1 MEKIRSLFSNW
12 KVIFTLAVFLFAA
25 STAFAQEESGELEET
40 LEKLSESAAQAYVA
54 PFVSAFGSNL
64 NSGWFSRSPA
74 PRKFGFNLE
83 FGIVGMGTLLPD
95 EPEFR
100 HFTTSGSFRFD
111 QSQARTIVTNTV
123 GLTLAPQV
131 EDALVTQISQQDF
144 TVGIE
149 GATIFGASDD
159 NLLIS
164 FSGGDITFTNPITLL
179 SQTETVDPYTV
190 NLGLAGLGDYL
201 ADIKVLPLVAPQASI
216 GTILGTKAT
225 FRYLPEIGIP
235 VGDFSEE
242 IGKISWF
249 GWGVQHNPGVFF
261 PNPLPVDISICYY
274 TQNLKLGDIFEAKGT
289 AWGLTASKKLGIP
302 FISITPYV
310 GFLIEKSSMQ
320 FTYDFTLDA
329 GTIYQQDIS
338 IDFLMEGE
346 NTSRITAGLALKV
359 FMFNIYADFN
369 FGNYDS
375 VRLGLMFGL

>member
-1 MEKIRSLFSNW
+1 MKRTTSLRSKW

-25 STAFAQEESGELEET
+25 SAAFAQEENLEET
-40 LEKLSESAAQAYVA
+40 LEKLSKSAAQAYIA

-64 NSGWFSRSPA
+64 NGGWFSRAPA
-74 PRKFGFNLE
+74 PKKFGFDLE
-83 FGIVGMGTLLPD
+83 FGLVGTGTLLPD

-100 HFTTSGSFRFD
+100 HFNTSGSFRFD

-123 GLTLAPQV
+123 GLALPPQV
-131 EDALVTQISQQDF
+131 EDALVNQITQQDF

-159 NLLIS
+159 NILIS
-164 FSGGDITFTNPITLL
+164 FGGGDITFTDPITLL
-179 SQTETVDPYTV
+179 PRTETVDPYTV
-190 NLGLAGLGDYL
+190 NLGLAGLGDFV
-201 ADIKVLPLVAPQASI
+201 ADIGVFPLVAPQASI

-225 FRYLPEIGIP
+225 FRYLPEIDIP

-242 IGKISWF
+242 IGKLSWF

-261 PNPLPVDISICYY
+261 SSPLPVDISICYY
-274 TQNLKLGDIFEAKGT
+274 SQNIKLGDIFEAKGT

-302 FISITPYV
+302 FISITPYA
-310 GFLIEKSSMQ
+310 GFLIEKSSME

-329 GTIYQQDIS
+329 GTMYQQEIS
-338 IDFLMEGE
+338 IDFYMEGE
-346 NTSRITAGLALKV
+346 NTSRITAGLALKI
-359 FMFNIYADFN
+359 FMFDIYADFN

-375 VRLGLMFGL
+375 VRFGLMFGI